1 MQEITKIL
9 QSVRGDIDFTN
20 ATNLVSDG
28 IITSFDILQIVM
40 KLEEEFDIEIEPQYI
55 EPENFNSAKA
65 IKEMIEKLKNAN

>member
-1 MQEITKIL
+1 MKEITEIL
-9 QSVRGDIDFTN
+9 QSVRDDIDFTS

>member
-1 MQEITKIL
+1 MQEITEIL

-40 KLEEEFDIEIEPQYI
+40 ELEEKFDIEIEPQYI

-65 IKEMIEKLKNAN
+65 IKEMIEKLKNAK

>member
-1 MQEITKIL
+1 MQEITEIL
-9 QSVRGDIDFTN
+9 QTVRGDIDFTN

-40 KLEEEFDIEIEPQYI
+40 ELEEKFDIEIEPQYI

-65 IKEMIEKLKNAN
+65 IEKMIIELKKC

>member
-1 MQEITKIL
+1 MQEITEIL

-28 IITSFDILQIVM
+28 IIDSFDILQIVM

>member
-1 MQEITKIL
+1 MQEIIEIL

-40 KLEEEFDIEIEPQYI
+40 ELEEKFDIEIEPQYI

-65 IKEMIEKLKNAN
+65 IKEMIEKLKNAK

>member
-1 MQEITKIL
+1 MQKITEIL

-65 IKEMIEKLKNAN
+65 IKEMIEKLKNAK

>member
-1 MQEITKIL
+1 MQEITEIL
-9 QSVRGDIDFTN
+9 QSVRDDIDFTN

-65 IKEMIEKLKNAN
+65 IEKMIAGLKKC

>member
-1 MQEITKIL
+1 MQEITEIL

>member
-1 MQEITKIL
+1 MQEIIEIL